1 VEPSLFQTGLT
12 VVSLALLEALLSID
26 NAVILALMAREL
38 KPELQK
44 RALRY
49 GLIGAVILRLIAVA
63 LATEVVKYPWLRA
76 IGGAY
81 LLWLAIKYFMKRG
94 GSEGGSGPKKSSTQ
108 FWVVVFWIE
117 VTDLIFAV
125 DSILAAV
132 AVTTDYWSIVTGGIL
147 GVILIRFAAE
157 RMIQLLNRFPK
168 IETFAY
174 LLVAGVGIKVLYQV
188 AHSF

>member
-1 VEPSLFQTGLT
+1 MEHPLLHTGFTIL
-12 VVSLALLEALLSID
+12 SLALLEALLSID

-38 KPELQK
+38 RPELQK

-63 LATEVVKYPWLRA
+63 FATQVVKYPWLRA
-76 IGGAY
+76 LGGAY
-81 LLWLAIKYFMKRG
+81 LLWLAIKYFMRRG
-94 GSEGGSGPKKSSTQ
+94 GVEEQKAKKTSSN

-117 VTDLIFAV
+117 VTDLVFAV

-132 AVTTDYWSIVTGGIL
+132 AVTDDYWSIVAGGIL

-157 RMIQLLNRFPK
+157 KMIGLLNRFPK

-174 LLVAGVGIKVLYQV
+174 LLVGGVGMKVLYQV

>member
-1 VEPSLFQTGLT
+1 VEPSLIQTGLT
-12 VVSLALLEALLSID
+12 VLSLALLEALLSID

-49 GLIGAVILRLIAVA
+49 GLIGAVILRLMAVA

-76 IGGAY
+76 VGGAY
-81 LLWLAIKYFMKRG
+81 LLWLAIKYFLRKG
-94 GSEGGSGPKKSSTQ
+94 GEDEAKSRKTSAN

-157 RMIQLLNRFPK
+157 KMIALLNRYPR

-174 LLVAGVGIKVLYQV
+174 LLVGGVGLKVLYQV
-188 AHSF
+188 GHSF

>member
-1 VEPSLFQTGLT
+1 MEPTLIQTGVT
-12 VVSLALLEALLSID
+12 VLSLALLEALLSID

-49 GLIGAVILRLIAVA
+49 GLIGAVVLRLIAVA

-81 LLWLAIKYFMKRG
+81 LLWLAIKYFLRRG
-94 GSEGGSGPKKSSTQ
+94 EEESKSRKTSAN

-132 AVTTDYWSIVTGGIL
+132 AVTTDYWSIVVGGIL

-157 RMIQLLNRFPK
+157 KMIALLNRFPR

-174 LLVAGVGIKVLYQV
+174 LLVGGVGLKVLYQV